1 MIEDRIQI
9 DGIWY
14 VKEEPIKLDPT
25 HFEGYAVENDDFCF
39 ESIRTFMYDVSGT
52 KYKIGLYSDI
62 DIKCV
67 DKRDGRDNWKEHIW
81 DNNKW
86 MIDVLENDPDSLKEL
101 PDMGSNNI
109 QFLQAFLQ
117 HLKDKGWL
125 C

>member
-9 DGIWY
+9 DGVWHI
-14 VKEEPIKLDPT
+14 KEEHKKEIKLVPT
-25 HFEGYAVENDDFCF
+25 HFEGYAIENDDFCL
-39 ESIRTFMYDVSGT
+39 ESIRTFMYEV
-52 KYKIGLYSDI
+52 GLYSDI
-62 DIKCV
+62 DIKCI
-67 DKRDGRDNWKEHIW
+67 DKREGRDNWKEHIW

-86 MIDVLENDPDSLKEL
+86 MIEVLENNPDSLKEL

-117 HLKDKGWL
+117 HLKNKGWL